1 MIATAARGACENRSP
16 TAVVHEEHAVKNSMM
31 FPLVCLL
38 AAGMLIQGC
47 RRASDSAVE
56 SVRIETDSGVL
67 AGKVLDSGVRAWL
80 GIPFA
85 RPPVRDLRWKEPQPI
100 EWKGVY
106 NADRKMAQ
114 CPQVLRPHNINHYF
128 GEEPTSEDCLY
139 MNVWAPPGSNADSR
153 LPVIVF
159 IYGGG
164 GTIGSSG
171 MANYDGEQ
179 VAKRGAIF
187 VNFNYR
193 LGILGFMAHPELT
206 KEQGGH
212 SGNYGYLDQNFALKW
227 INRNIAKFGGDPAK
241 VIISGQSAGA
251 GSVAQQIFS
260 PLSKGLFRGAVMLS
274 SCNYTGSN
282 TPLAEAEATGLE
294 VQKALGAET
303 LDDMRQ
309 VPADRIVALQS
320 ERQVGVSVPGIRT
333 GGVIDG
339 YFMPGTKAEIL
350 EAGRASDVPIIA
362 SYTHDEANIA
372 LKQAKNVAEYEEI
385 ARKTFGPAAD
395 EFLKLYPVSSDADIP
410 RVAQE
415 AANDASGLLN
425 SCTCASLQDKYHKS
439 PTYITVYSRRHPY
452 VPGVK
457 IADQD
462 TATIGAYHTSEVPYY
477 FGTQDAYN
485 MFRPTRNW
493 TEWDRELSAKMTAA
507 LIAFANTGDPS
518 TPEVDWPAWTVED
531 ERYIN
536 FGDKI
541 TLEHVNR
548 ARLDF
553 MAVHRPAQ
561 QRPGTR
567 GPRD

>member
-1 MIATAARGACENRSP
+1 MTRLSRLGAA
-16 TAVVHEEHAVKNSMM
+16 
-31 FPLVCLL
+31 LLL
-38 AAGMLIQGC
+38 AFGVGGCAREAPSTLIQ
-47 RRASDSAVE
+47 
-56 SVRIETDSGVL
+56 IDSGAL
-67 AGKVLDSGVRAWL
+67 AGRILDSGVRAWL
-80 GIPFA
+80 GVPFA
-85 RPPVRDLRWKEPQPI
+85 QPPVRDLRWMEARPVN
-100 EWKGVY
+100 WKGVY

-139 MNVWAPPGSNADSR
+139 MNIWAPPGSNADSK

-179 VAKRGAIF
+179 VARRGAVF

-206 KEQGGH
+206 REQGGH
-212 SGNYGYLDQNFALKW
+212 SGNYGYLDQHAALKW
-227 INRNIAKFGGDPAK
+227 IQRNIARFGGDPGQ
-241 VIISGQSAGA
+241 VVISGQSAGA

-260 PLSKGLFRGAVMLS
+260 PMSKGLFRGAVMLS
-274 SCNYTGSN
+274 SCSYTGSN
-282 TPLAEAEATGLE
+282 MPLADAEAIGLE
-294 VQKALGAET
+294 VQKALQANG

-309 VPADRIVALQS
+309 VPADRILALQS
-320 ERQVGVSVPGIRT
+320 ERQVGVSVEGIRT

-350 EAGRASDVPIIA
+350 ESGRANDVPIIA
-362 SYTHDEANIA
+362 SYTHDEANIV
-372 LKQAKNVAEYEEI
+372 LKQARTVAAYAE
-385 ARKTFGPAAD
+385 AAAKAFGPAAA
-395 EFLKLYPVSSDADIP
+395 EFLRLYPVSSDADVA

-415 AANDASGLLN
+415 AANDASGLLS
-425 SCTCASLQDKYHKS
+425 SCTCATLQAKHHKS
-439 PTYITVYSRRHPY
+439 PSYITVYSRRHPY
-452 VPGVK
+452 VPGVR

-462 TATIGAYHTSEVPYY
+462 TATVGAYHTSEVPYY

-493 TEWDRELSAKMTAA
+493 TPWDRELSEKMTAA
-507 LIAFANTGDPS
+507 LIAFARTGSPS
-518 TPEVDWPAWTVED
+518 TPDVAWPAWSATD
-531 ERYIN
+531 ERYVD
-536 FGDKI
+536 FGDRI
-541 TLEHVNR
+541 TLETVNR

-553 MAVHRPAQ
+553 MAAHRPAP
-561 QRPGTR
+561 QRPATR
-567 GPRD
+567 PRD

>member
-1 MIATAARGACENRSP
+1 MG
-16 TAVVHEEHAVKNSMM
+16 V
-31 FPLVCLL
+31 L
-38 AAGMLIQGC
+38 GC
-47 RRASDSAVE
+47 REAPDDTAE
-56 SVRIETDSGVL
+56 SVRVDIDSGIV

-85 RPPVRDLRWKEPQPI
+85 QPPVRELRWKEPQRI
-100 EWKGVY
+100 TWKGVY

-139 MNVWAPPGSNADSR
+139 VNVWAPPGSNANSK

-179 VAKRGAIF
+179 VAKRGAVF

-212 SGNYGYLDQNFALKW
+212 SGNYGYLDQNAALKW
-227 INRNIAKFGGDPAK
+227 INRNIARFGGDPAK
-241 VIISGQSAGA
+241 VVISGQSAGA

-294 VQKALGAET
+294 VQNALQAAS

-309 VPADRIVALQS
+309 VPADRILALQS

-333 GGVIDG
+333 GGVVDG
-339 YFMPGTKAEIL
+339 YFMPGTKTEML
-350 EAGRASDVPIIA
+350 ESGRANDVPIIA

-372 LKQAKNVAEYEEI
+372 LKQAKTVAEYAEL
-385 ARKTFGPAAD
+385 AKKTFGPAAE
-395 EFLKLYPVSSDADIP
+395 EFLKLYSVSNDADIA

-415 AANDASGLLN
+415 AANDASGLLS
-425 SCTCASLQDKYHKS
+425 SCNCATLQDKYHKS
-439 PTYITVYSRRHPY
+439 ATYITVYSRRHPY

-462 TATIGAYHTSEVPYY
+462 AATIGAYHTSEVPYY

-493 TEWDRELSAKMTAA
+493 TEWDRELSAKMTAV
-507 LIAFANTGDPS
+507 LIAFANTGNPS
-518 TPEVDWPAWTVED
+518 TPDVDWPAWTIED

-541 TLEHVNR
+541 SLETVNR

-553 MAVHRPAQ
+553 MAVHRPAP
-561 QRPGTR
+561 QRPGAR